1 MRSAF
6 PIHLPNINQLEIDL
20 VNKGGGFECLSGAFP
35 FCEAGGHTTQFFV
48 DMRRES
54 IEGARVALCPIEKKL
69 SGFRHFQFHDL
80 LAHDSAKKIQP
91 GDYGFCGKSSRC
103 KSSGD
108 CASKDDRQ
116 SEGKEAYFMKCLR
129 ITLLGAATLLSLA
142 LNGNAQ
148 NMVTNW
154 NTIASTAIVTTGGV
168 GPGASSVW
176 FAYTNIAIYD
186 AVNAVHG
193 RKFEP
198 FYYSGRAASGAS
210 DQAAA
215 LAAAHRVLVS
225 YFPLQQSALDAQY
238 QASLMAI
245 TDTARAKAEGVKVGE
260 AAAEA
265 LISERTGDGLNAP
278 ITYSEPSAPGVWQP
292 NPAGST
298 PVTPWL
304 GQMRPF
310 TMRSADQF
318 LPDGPTP
325 LTSEEW
331 VADFNLTRL
340 FGSSYSDVRTA
351 GQKEIGLFWTAHTGA
366 QYSQTFNAL
375 AQHYNLDLLDSA
387 RLMAMLWTGY
397 ADAAIGCFNGK
408 YTYNFWRPWGAIPV
422 GGGNSEAVAEPNW
435 TPLATTPNHPEYP
448 AAHACIT
455 GAVSSLVAD
464 YFHTRKVH
472 VVVTSSAF
480 TGQAPHTHV
489 FEDTGDWL
497 TEVYWARIFA
507 GFHFNHS
514 LQDGAQLGRQVAEQ
528 LFENHFRVEGERDR
542 H

>member
-1 MRSAF
+1 
-6 PIHLPNINQLEIDL
+6 
-20 VNKGGGFECLSGAFP
+20 
-35 FCEAGGHTTQFFV
+35 
-48 DMRRES
+48 
-54 IEGARVALCPIEKKL
+54 
-69 SGFRHFQFHDL
+69 
-80 LAHDSAKKIQP
+80 
-91 GDYGFCGKSSRC
+91 
-103 KSSGD
+103 
-108 CASKDDRQ
+108 
-116 SEGKEAYFMKCLR
+116 MKCLR

-435 TPLATTPNHPEYP
+435 IPLATTPNHPEYP